1 MAFHNRRNS
10 IPPECRGDLEAIR
23 TAAIVQLARR
33 DFSSVELRK
42 RLTAQGYAAD
52 AAATAIAELIE
63 SRIVDDARF
72 AANFVAYR
80 ANRGQGPVRIAADLK
95 ALGLPPALIDAALAA
110 GAEWHT
116 RAQAV
121 RARRFGSGIP
131 KSWREKSRQA
141 RFLQYRGFSSDHIR
155 AALGTD
161 FNLDD

>member
-1 MAFHNRRNS
+1 MAFRKRNS
-10 IPPECRGDLEAIR
+10 IPPERRGDLEAIR

-33 DFSSVELRK
+33 DFSSFELRK
-42 RLTAQGYAAD
+42 RLTAQGYASD
-52 AAATAIAELIE
+52 AAATAIGELIE
-63 SRIVDDARF
+63 SRILDDARF

-95 ALGLPPALIDAALAA
+95 AVGLPPELIDVALVA
-110 GAEWHT
+110 GPEWRA

-121 RARRFGSGIP
+121 RARRFGSDIP
-131 KSWREKSRQA
+131 ESWPEKSRQA

-161 FNLDD
+161 CNLDD